1 MLETISLQKTLI
13 FLLFVV
19 NSISPG
25 FGIASHIRYFSTKA
39 MNDLDEIMIAG
50 SVGGAGGGT
59 HPWSGPHGT
68 TCSNDGHHGH
78 HWHTLSWCAG
88 AAFIRDKDKQVLILR
103 NLPYLIE
110 KSHG

>member
-1 MLETISLQKTLI
+1 MLETISLQKMLI

-78 HWHTLSWCAG
+78 HWHTGTRSAQL
-88 AAFIRDKDKQVLILR
+88 VLPSSGTR
-103 NLPYLIE
+103 TN
-110 KSHG
+110 KSRSCEIYHI